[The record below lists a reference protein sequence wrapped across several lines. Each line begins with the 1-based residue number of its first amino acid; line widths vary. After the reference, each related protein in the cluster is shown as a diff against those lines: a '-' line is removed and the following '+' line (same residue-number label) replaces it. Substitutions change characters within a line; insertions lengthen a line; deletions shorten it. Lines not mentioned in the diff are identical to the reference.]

1 MLWKV
6 KQFRGFIQGAEFQ
19 QREDCFHM
27 LNCQKIIEIEFL
39 DFINQGGKERVEEI
53 VEKIRNSQEMDIKL
67 RWCEELGL
75 TNISLGTHFGFDL
88 DEIIG
93 SFQEHNLDGKFS
105 LAALAIAVTYVNEL
119 LRIRT
124 D

>member
-1 MLWKV
+1 MESET
-6 KQFRGFIQGAEFQ
+6 IQGIYPRCGISAEGRLFPHVELPKDY
-19 QREDCFHM
+19 RNRVPGFY
-27 LNCQKIIEIEFL
+27 KS
-39 DFINQGGKERVEEI
+39 GGKERVEEI